1 MCVCF
6 DKRTLGGPRQTTNGL
21 LRHFVLSSSARL
33 MLGRLLLLF
42 LHRQQVSTSTGVCHG
57 NGFSIRPACCF
68 KLKIYT
74 HTQPYTHWQRLE
86 YFPCLQFSLT
96 EKFDLCGPTLQLG
109 LGSRL
114 RLSLFLC
121 IFIGFV
127 QLSSLDLEL
136 VAQILRI
143 RRVARSQQIEF
154 TFPWTYKAHRRP
166 RSNFLRSFL
175 LLLLPLLLVVGS
187 AIVRDQLA
195 PSRCT

>member
-1 MCVCF
+1 M
-6 DKRTLGGPRQTTNGL
+6 
-21 LRHFVLSSSARL
+21 
-33 MLGRLLLLF
+33 
-42 LHRQQVSTSTGVCHG
+42 
-57 NGFSIRPACCF
+57 
-68 KLKIYT
+68 
-74 HTQPYTHWQRLE
+74 
-86 YFPCLQFSLT
+86 QFSLT
-96 EKFDLCGPTLQLG
+96 EKFDLCGPTFQLG

-143 RRVARSQQIEF
+143 RRIARSQQIEF

-175 LLLLPLLLVVGS
+175 LLLLPLLLLCHCARPACSLSLHMNGQLHARSTLSPRGTSHVSLCCAALCASIAKGRGCFVGC
-187 AIVRDQLA
+187 VRRASQFM
-195 PSRCT
+195 T